1 MSEKDSDPLV
11 FSFLNEIGIIDQLAR
26 AQLERTLPD
35 GLRFSHFGVL
45 NHFARLGGESSP
57 AELAR
62 AFQVTKGA
70 MTNTVQRLQA
80 RGLVLVNPDP
90 RDGRGKRVR
99 LTEKGLHVRN
109 DAIES
114 LAPALARLESEFSRE
129 EFAAAL
135 PFLRSLRVYL
145 DTARNGPDDQKI

>member
-1 MSEKDSDPLV
+1 MSQMSSDPLV
-11 FSFLNEIGIIDQLAR
+11 FAFLNEIGIIDQLAR

-57 AELAR
+57 AKLAR

-70 MTNTVQRLQA
+70 MTNTVQRLQV
-80 RGLVLVNPDP
+80 RGLVEVNPDP
-90 RDGRGKRVR
+90 HDVRVKGAR
-99 LTEKGLHVRN
+99 TTEKGLQVRN
-109 DAIES
+109 DAIQA
-114 LAPALARLESEFSRE
+114 LTPALARLEGEFSRE

-135 PFLRSLRVYL
+135 PFLQSLRVYL
-145 DTARNGPDDQKI
+145 DTARNGPDDQSV